1 MEAAML
7 VQQKMTRNLVTTT
20 SDVSVT
26 DALELMH
33 EKKVSRLP
41 VLDQHGNLVGIVSE
55 GDLLYASPSPATT
68 LNVWEIHS
76 LLAKL
81 KVDKVMT
88 RPVITVTEDTPI
100 EEAARIMVEKKI
112 GGLPVMNEK
121 TVVGIITVADIFKV
135 FFALFGGLRP
145 GVRVSASIS
154 GSKGTFSRISE
165 AISKAGGNIVGLG
178 FDEVSSFPK
187 EDWEMTMK
195 VQDLSQ
201 DKVVEVLKPVVL
213 KILDVRTI

>member
-1 MEAAML
+1 ML
-7 VQQKMTRNLVTTT
+7 VQQKMTKNLVTIR
-20 SDVSVT
+20 SDMSVT

-33 EKKVSRLP
+33 EKNVSRLP
-41 VLDQHGNLVGIVSE
+41 VLDSHGDLVGIVSE

-88 RPVITVTEDTPI
+88 RTVITVTEETPI

-112 GGLPVMNEK
+112 GGLPVLRG
-121 TVVGIITVADIFKV
+121 TTLVGIITVADIFRV

-154 GSKGTFSRISE
+154 GSKGTFSKISD

-178 FDEVSSFPK
+178 FDEVSNFPK

-201 DKVVEVLKPVVL
+201 EKVVEVLKPVVG